1 MEKNSI
7 AKDATE
13 IVLVKPKSGNNE
25 IRLAVIAVA
34 NGYRLII
41 TMPFSMAFGARVL
54 LQTSEKIKVLAS
66 ETIIGSGTYLRE
78 QNPGSKDR
86 LSDAA

>member
-7 AKDATE
+7 AKDAIET
-13 IVLVKPKSGNNE
+13 VLVKPKSGNNR

-41 TMPFSMAFGARVL
+41 TMPFSMAFGANLTQGRKGAV
-54 LQTSEKIKVLAS
+54 EKAEEIMANTPNTV
-66 ETIIGSGTYLRE
+66 
-78 QNPGSKDR
+78 NPTKPHNR
-86 LSDAA
+86 KR

>member
-1 MEKNSI
+1 MEKNFI

-13 IVLVKPKSGNNE
+13 TVLVKPKSGNNG

-41 TMPFSMAFGARVL
+41 TMAFGAEEIMANTPNTGQPCQPKCV
-54 LQTSEKIKVLAS
+54 I
-66 ETIIGSGTYLRE
+66 
-78 QNPGSKDR
+78 
-86 LSDAA
+86 